1 MTLLGGEDKVTLL
14 KLARSVIKS
23 ALDKNVK
30 AIRPETVTPELNE
43 KKGCFVTLHKKG
55 ALRGCIGT
63 IEPVKS
69 LITAVEDNALNAA
82 FRDPRFPS
90 LTVNELSDV
99 DLEISVLSSPT
110 VLEYQDHEDLKN
122 KLKPG
127 VHGVILS
134 NDWRSATFLPQ
145 VWEQLPDIEVFLGH
159 LCQKAGMTDSCWMDK
174 DIVIKIY
181 EVEYFSEKDTTLH

>member
-1 MTLLGGEDKVTLL
+1 MTSLRGEDKITLL

-23 ALDKNVK
+23 AIDKNVK
-30 AIRPETVTPELNE
+30 VIRPETATPELNN

-69 LITAVEDNALNAA
+69 LIAAVEDNALNAA

-99 DLEISVLSSPT
+99 DLEISVLSPPT

-134 NDWRSATFLPQ
+134 KDWRSATFLPQ

-159 LCQKAGMTDSCWMDK
+159 LCQKAGMADSCWMDK
-174 DIVIKIY
+174 DIVIKVY
-181 EVEYFSEKDTTLH
+181 EVEYFSEKDTTFH

>member
-1 MTLLGGEDKVTLL
+1 MTSLRGEDKITLL

-23 ALDKNVK
+23 AIDKNVK
-30 AIRPETVTPELNE
+30 VIRPETANPELNN

-69 LITAVEDNALNAA
+69 LIAAVEDNALNAA

-90 LTVNELSDV
+90 LKVNELSDV
-99 DLEISVLSSPT
+99 DLEISVLSPPT

-134 NDWRSATFLPQ
+134 KDWRSATFLPQ

-159 LCQKAGMTDSCWMDK
+159 LCQKAGMADSCWMDK
-174 DIVIKIY
+174 DIVIKVY
-181 EVEYFSEKDTTLH
+181 EVEYFSEKDTTFH